1 MPRIARQGFLRGT
14 GIALEFRR
22 RALRH
27 YATRKNMR
35 KAMKILLAVDGSE
48 ASLAAVEE
56 VARTPWPEGSVV
68 RIVSVAEVPFSDQ
81 QWAAPMSNGHYEE
94 WERSGF
100 LMYTTQAM
108 ARFCEIAGERIK
120 VTAKTLMGDPKIAM
134 LDEAEH
140 WGADLTIDGSEFSD
154 VVVKEIADRLGR
166 GEPGSRYFRNSVALH
181 A

>member
-1 MPRIARQGFLRGT
+1 M
-14 GIALEFRR
+14 
-22 RALRH
+22 
-27 YATRKNMR
+27 K

-48 ASLAAVEE
+48 SGLAVVEE
-56 VARTPWPEGSVV
+56 VARTPWPDGSVV

-81 QWAAPMSNGHYEE
+81 QWAATMPSGCYEE

-108 ARFCEIAGERIK
+108 ARFAEIAGERIK
-120 VTAKTLMGDPKIAM
+120 VTAKTLMGDPKIAI

-154 VVVKEIADRLGR
+154 VVAEEIADRPGR
-166 GEPGSRYFRNSVALH
+166 GERGSRNFRNSVALH
-181 A
+181 AQP

>member
-1 MPRIARQGFLRGT
+1 LRDC
-14 GIALEFRR
+14 
-22 RALRH
+22 
-27 YATRKNMR
+27 ATRKHMR

-56 VARTPWPEGSVV
+56 IAKAPWPEGSVV
-68 RIVSVAEVPFSDQ
+68 RIVSVAEVPFSAQ
-81 QWAAPMSNGHYEE
+81 QWESPMPSGCYEE

-100 LMYTTQAM
+100 LMFTTQAM
-108 ARFCEIAGERIK
+108 ARFAEIAGARIK
-120 VTAKTLMGDPKIAM
+120 VTAKTLMGDPKIVI

-166 GEPGSRYFRNSVALH
+166 GEHGSRYFRNSVALH

>member
-1 MPRIARQGFLRGT
+1 
-14 GIALEFRR
+14 
-22 RALRH
+22 
-27 YATRKNMR
+27 MR

-81 QWAAPMSNGHYEE
+81 QWAAPIQSGCYEE

-108 ARFCEIAGERIK
+108 ARFGEIAGERIK
-120 VTAKTLMGDPKIAM
+120 VTAKTLMGDPKIVI

-140 WGADLTIDGSEFSD
+140 WGADLTIDCSEFSD
-154 VVVKEIADRLGR
+154 AAVEEIAERLGR
-166 GEPGSRYFRNSVALH
+166 GERGSRYFRNSEAGRQSDRAWIARVRWI
-181 A
+181 

>member
-1 MPRIARQGFLRGT
+1 MLRD
-14 GIALEFRR
+14 
-22 RALRH
+22 
-27 YATRKNMR
+27 YATRKHMR

-68 RIVSVAEVPFSDQ
+68 RIVSVAGVPFSDQ
-81 QWAAPMSNGHYEE
+81 QWAAPMQSGCYEE

-108 ARFCEIAGERIK
+108 ARFGEIAGERIK
-120 VTAKTLMGDPKIAM
+120 VTAKTLMGDPKIAI

-154 VVVKEIADRLGR
+154 VVVEEIADRLGC
-166 GEPGSRYFRNSVALH
+166 GESGSSYFRNSVALH
-181 A
+181 AEP